1 MKTKRKRTPTREAT
15 TDSQHGSKLLL
26 VQEQSGNP
34 QQWALV
40 DLCAKTAPRTLR
52 VYGTKHEIPKKP
64 GKWVGSLL
72 LDGGALVYHVFE
84 DSAAEVSRE
93 R

>member
-1 MKTKRKRTPTREAT
+1 MKTKRKRTPPREAT
-15 TDSQHGSKLLL
+15 TDSQHGAKLLL

-40 DLCAKTAPRTLR
+40 DLCAKTSPRKFR

-72 LDGGALVYHVFE
+72 LDGGALVYHLFE
-84 DSAAEVSRE
+84 DSAAEGR
-93 R
+93 